1 MTPLNGIDRSDLN
14 YMSKTMMDIQLRKD
28 ILSKGKP
35 EPKDVP
41 WWGESNLGAWYTE
54 AEVDAVVRAIRES
67 MDWTVGFGVRGKV
80 KVIEEFENAFA
91 EYCGAKYAVAI
102 NSCGTGLDMAIMCLD
117 LEPGDEV
124 ICPAIN
130 YKSAH
135 LAIIGQGGKVVFC
148 DIDPKT
154 LNLDPED
161 VEKRITSRTRAIF
174 PVHMNGLP
182 APMDELLDI
191 AERHPHPKHG
201 PLKVIGDAARSC
213 GATYKGTRVGSK
225 GWMTIFSFQSQKHMT
240 TLGEGGMI
248 TTNDPI
254 VDARVRDI
262 RYFGGEE
269 GWGSNFKMT
278 KIQAAVGL
286 VQLSRL
292 DEMNRRRREAAHR
305 RSKLL
310 SGTPELILPYEPP
323 DCEHLYYVYSILV
336 QPDWAGEKRDRIISI
351 MAERFGIVCSVTNPP
366 TYLRWLYIARTCGV
380 PKLEVSEDVG
390 RRLLCPPLHPL
401 LNEDQELYICASL
414 LEAIDIV
421 KAGM

>member
-1 MTPLNGIDRSDLN
+1 MLKPQI
-14 YMSKTMMDIQLRKD
+14 RKE
-28 ILSKGKP
+28 ILSRGKP

-41 WWGESNLGAWYTE
+41 WWGEPNLGAWYTE
-54 AEVDAVVRAIRES
+54 AEVDAAVKAIRES
-67 MDWTVGFGVRGKV
+67 MDWTEGFGVRGKV
-80 KVIEEFENAFA
+80 KTVEEFENAFA
-91 EYCGAKYAVAI
+91 EYCGTKYAAAT
-102 NSCGTGLDMAIMCLD
+102 NSGGTGIDMAMMCLD

-135 LAIIGQGGKVVFC
+135 LAIIGQGGRVVFC
-148 DIDPKT
+148 DIDPRT

-161 VEKRITSRTRAIF
+161 VEKRITPRTRAIF
-174 PVHMNGLP
+174 PVHMNGLS

-213 GATYKGTRVGSK
+213 GATYKGSKVGSK
-225 GWMTIFSFQSQKHMT
+225 GWMDVFSFQTQKHMT

-248 TTNDPI
+248 TTDDPA
-254 VDARVRDI
+254 VAARLRDL
-262 RYFGGEE
+262 RQFGGEE
-269 GWGSNFKMT
+269 GWGSNYKMT
-278 KIQAAVGL
+278 KVQAAVGL

-305 RSKLL
+305 RSTIL

-323 DCEHLYYVYSILV
+323 ECEHVYYVYSILV

-351 MAERFGIVCSVTNPP
+351 MDEKFGIVCSVTNPP
-366 TYLRWLYIARTCGV
+366 TYLRWSYIARNCGT
-380 PKLEVSEDVG
+380 PELKVSEEIG
-390 RRLLCPPLHPL
+390 RRLICPTLHPL
-401 LNEDQELYICASL
+401 FTEEQEQYICASL
-414 LEAIDIV
+414 LEAIELCR
-421 KAGM
+421 